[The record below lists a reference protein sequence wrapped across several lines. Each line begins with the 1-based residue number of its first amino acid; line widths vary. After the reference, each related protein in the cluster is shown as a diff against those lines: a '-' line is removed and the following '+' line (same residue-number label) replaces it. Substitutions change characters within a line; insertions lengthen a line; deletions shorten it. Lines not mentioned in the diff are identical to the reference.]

1 MLNEYWRVEAMKED
15 LKSKSPAPAGQ
26 RLIETQNKDNHFVNQ
41 YQIVYQSF
49 LERPKTMLQ
58 VFIET
63 GILRAN
69 ICRYIADMEDKG
81 LIQVIRKGYCPY
93 THFMAGFYSTDKAL
107 FNKSNVQQLNLFD
120 NGGI

>member
-1 MLNEYWRVEAMKED
+1 MKTE
-15 LKSKSPAPAGQ
+15 KAAQAAIP
-26 RLIETQNKDNHFVNQ
+26 ETQCKDTHFISQ
-41 YQIVYQSF
+41 YKTVYQSF

-58 VFIET
+58 VSIET

-93 THFMAGFYSTDKAL
+93 TKFRAGFYSTDEAL
-107 FNKSNVQQLNLFD
+107 FKKPDVSQLNLFD
-120 NGGI
+120 YGRI